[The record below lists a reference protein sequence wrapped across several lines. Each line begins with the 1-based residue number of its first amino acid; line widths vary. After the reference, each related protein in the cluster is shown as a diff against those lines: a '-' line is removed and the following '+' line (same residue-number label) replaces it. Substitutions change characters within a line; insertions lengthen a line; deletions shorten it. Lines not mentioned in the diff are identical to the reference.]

1 MPAISLPSALEIEF
15 ELQAILRYW
24 KQRSIDNEYG
34 GFVGQID
41 ESEQIISRADK
52 GSVLNARILW
62 SFSAAYLRTRSKK
75 DLEVAERSYLYIKNH
90 FIDYSFGG
98 VYWTVDFKGNAKDK
112 KKQIY
117 AIAFTIYGL
126 AAYFSASGDEN
137 ALILAKSLY
146 ADIEKHSYD
155 KNELGY
161 FEAFARDWTQKDD
174 LRLSDKD
181 ANEKKTMNTHLHI
194 LEAYSLLYTLWAD
207 EGLKIKIIRL
217 LEVFRSHILK
227 SNGHLGLFFNEHWEP
242 KSEAISYGHDI
253 EASWLLLE
261 AAEAI
266 KDVEL
271 IAVFKKLA
279 LEISTAAI
287 EGIDKD
293 AMVYEFNPESHHLIA
308 EKHWW
313 VQAEALVGLYNAFQI
328 SKDETFLHHFN
339 KIWNYTT
346 TQIIDKVNGEW
357 YWGRK
362 EDGSL
367 MAGEDKAGLW
377 KCPYHNS
384 RACLELL
391 NRFERIA

>member
-1 MPAISLPSALEIEF
+1 MPATSLPSACEIEI

-24 KQRSIDNEYG
+24 KQRSIDHEFG

-41 ESEQIISRADK
+41 QREQVISGADK

-62 SFSAAYLRTRSKK
+62 SFSAAYLKTGSRE
-75 DLEVAERSYLYIKNH
+75 DLATAERSYLYIKNH
-90 FIDYSFGG
+90 FIDYTFGG
-98 VYWTVDFKGNAKDK
+98 VYWTVDFKGNAKDD

-117 AIAFTIYGL
+117 AIAFSIYGL
-126 AAYFSASGDEN
+126 AAYFKASDDEN
-137 ALILAKSLY
+137 ALVLAKFLY

-155 KNELGY
+155 NSEQGY
-161 FEAFARDWTQKDD
+161 FEAFAKDWTPLDD

-194 LEAYSLLYTLWAD
+194 LEAYSLLYTLWPD
-207 EGLKIKIIRL
+207 EGLKNQIIQL
-217 LEVFRSHILK
+217 LEVFRRHILK
-227 SNGHLGLFFNEHWEP
+227 ANGHLGLFFNEHWETR
-242 KSEAISYGHDI
+242 SEAISYGHDI

-266 KDVEL
+266 KEVEL
-271 IAVFKKLA
+271 IAAFKKLA

-287 EGIDKD
+287 EGIDTD
-293 AMVYEFNPESHHLIA
+293 GMVYEFNPANGHLIA

-328 SKDETFLHHFN
+328 SKDERFLQYFN
-339 KIWNYTT
+339 RVWTYTT
-346 TQIIDKVNGEW
+346 TQIIDKTNGEW
-357 YWGRK
+357 FWGRK
-362 EDGSL
+362 VDGSL

-391 NRFERIA
+391 KRFQMKA

>member
-1 MPAISLPSALEIEF
+1 MPATSLPSVSEIEF
-15 ELQAILRYW
+15 ELQAILHYW

-41 ESEQIISRADK
+41 ESEQVISSADK

-62 SFSAAYLRTRSKK
+62 SFSAAYLRTGSKE
-75 DLEVAERSYLYIKNH
+75 DLAVAERSYLYIKNH

-98 VYWTVDFKGNAKDK
+98 VYWTVDLKGDAKDK

-126 AAYFSASGDEN
+126 AAYFKASCDEN
-137 ALILAKSLY
+137 ALTLAKSLY
-146 ADIEKHSYD
+146 ADIEKYSYD

-161 FEAFARDWTQKDD
+161 FEAFARDWTQLDD

-194 LEAYSLLYTLWAD
+194 LEAYNLLYTLWPD
-207 EGLKIKIIRL
+207 EGLKHQIIKL
-217 LEVFRSHILK
+217 LEVFRRHILK
-227 SNGHLGLFFNEHWEP
+227 PDGHLGLFFNEYWEP
-242 KSEAISYGHDI
+242 KSSAISYGHDI

-266 KDVEL
+266 KEVEL
-271 IAVFKKLA
+271 ITEFKKLA

-293 AMVYEFNPESHHLIA
+293 AMVYEFNPENDHLIA

-328 SKDETFLHHFN
+328 SKDERFLQHFN

-346 TQIIDKVNGEW
+346 TQIIDKTNGEW
-357 YWGRK
+357 FWGRK

-391 NRFERIA
+391 NRFQTIA